1 MKVYRD
7 FVRASLQYLSR
18 ADEDALSI
26 HNDLT
31 CGCWVYFDAES
42 TGVATGILG
51 KWYAVGNEYSYVL
64 YKTSDNILTFAVST
78 DGVNI
83 VSVNDSGE
91 NYAESQW
98 FYVVGRF
105 TPSTELAL
113 FVNGSWYINTTDIPA
128 TIFNSSEDFEIGRYN
143 RSNYLDGRVSQAFVS
158 AYSIPDRFICSM
170 FSHAKALYMR
180 WGLYQNACAS
190 SSSSTSSSSS
200 SSTTITS
207 SSSSFSVSS
216 SSSSFS
222 VSSSSSSVSG
232 SSSSSSE
239 TYSSSTSTSSSTSS
253 STSCSSSS
261 STHSSSSSTT
271 SSSSS
276 SESYS
281 SSTSSTTS
289 SSTSCTST
297 TTSSSSSYAP

>member
-7 FVRASLQYLSR
+7 VLRAISQYLSR
-18 ADEDALSI
+18 TDEDALSV

-64 YKTSDNILTFAVST
+64 FKTSDNIITFAISV

-83 VSVNDSGE
+83 VSVADTGE

-105 TPSTELAL
+105 PPSTEIAL
-113 FVNGSWYINTTDIPA
+113 FVNGKWYINNTGIPA
-128 TIFNSSEDFEIGRYN
+128 TIFNSLEDFEIGRYN

-170 FSHAKALYMR
+170 YSHGKALYMR
-180 WGLYQNACAS
+180 WGLYQNVCQS
-190 SSSSTSSSSS
+190 SSSSTSSS
-200 SSTTITS
+200 T
-207 SSSSFSVSS
+207 
-216 SSSSFS
+216 
-222 VSSSSSSVSG
+222 
-232 SSSSSSE
+232 
-239 TYSSSTSTSSSTSS
+239 
-253 STSCSSSS
+253 TSCSSSS
-261 STHSSSSSTT
+261 TSHSSTSSSSSTSTT
-271 SSSSS
+271 SSSSFF
-276 SESYS
+276 E
-281 SSTSSTTS
+281 
-289 SSTSCTST
+289 
-297 TTSSSSSYAP
+297 